1 MNEWKEDPMTI
12 ELANT
17 PQHISTL
24 AIPALTICGPLIV
37 TEEGVEYFEE
47 KHGDDIYKMA
57 DILGMSRKAFDEM
70 YNMSST
76 GNGTGSNWGRFFISD
91 FCLDT
96 FFRYISNDD
105 YYAFTAHFLS
115 GLIRPTFMF
124 RELCWSINMLPPSK
138 IYKMNTVQ
146 HYLDSEMSVP
156 DGWNITLQLNT
167 ELIHGFPSYTEYW
180 LENGTID
187 VYPPVKIPVL
197 VEQSDI
203 NYHLDEYKNK
213 DTKFI
218 GRDNKYRFT
227 IHNPWDVPS
236 PFMRWHLL
244 QQSTSSRILI
254 EPEVTIKYPV
264 DDNDFLYKVPS
275 AKQCYNTTEKTLDFF
290 QYYTQQNCLMEC
302 STKRALRECG
312 CVLFY
317 MPHNES
323 TYICSDEYSSCAVDV
338 AKATY
343 YDTGERRFQDF
354 CDCLP
359 SCNYTDYKVIS
370 YETSHFPLPG
380 MFLSL
385 QPVKIEFRN
394 DFFYP
399 KVRTYTYN
407 NNEMMDATVVYLD
420 AFLGVSIMTVAEI
433 FYYILLYVIDYLKR
447 KIQPMLRGLYLS

>member
-1 MNEWKEDPMTI
+1 MNKWKEDPMTI

-24 AIPALTICGPLIV
+24 AIPALTICGPV
-37 TEEGVEYFEE
+37 APSVEEVEYFKK

-70 YNMSST
+70 FNMSST
-76 GNGTGSNWGRFFISD
+76 GNGSYSNWERFFISD
-91 FCLDT
+91 MSLGT
-96 FFRYISNDD
+96 FFDNISIDNFAYLAAVFD
-105 YYAFTAHFLS
+105 TA
-115 GLIRPTFMF
+115 INRPTFMF
-124 RELCWSINMLPPSK
+124 RELCWSINMLPPSM

-146 HYLDSEMSVP
+146 HYSDSGMGELDGE
-156 DGWNITLQLNT
+156 NITLQSNT

-197 VEQSDI
+197 VNQSDI
-203 NYHLDEYKNK
+203 TFYLDEYKK
-213 DTKFI
+213 RDTKFI
-218 GRDNKYRFT
+218 GRDNKYRLT

-236 PFMRWHLL
+236 PFMRLHRF
-244 QQSTSSRILI
+244 QPSTNSRILI
-254 EPEVTIKYPV
+254 EPELTIKYTV

-290 QYYTQQNCLMEC
+290 QYYTHRNCLMEC

-312 CVLFY
+312 CVLFS

-343 YDTGERRFQDF
+343 Y
-354 CDCLP
+354 
-359 SCNYTDYKVIS
+359 
-370 YETSHFPLPG
+370 ET
-380 MFLSL
+380 
-385 QPVKIEFRN
+385 
-394 DFFYP
+394 
-399 KVRTYTYN
+399 
-407 NNEMMDATVVYLD
+407 
-420 AFLGVSIMTVAEI
+420 
-433 FYYILLYVIDYLKR
+433 
-447 KIQPMLRGLYLS
+447 